1 MNVNMMKNQ
10 VTANTQM
17 KIQDNF
23 LPQEQ
28 YEHIR
33 NTMMD
38 VDFPWFYNSSII
50 DGIDYDN
57 DISDRGQLI
66 HCFYKENEKYEASTH
81 FPLIVPLMDKLGIH
95 TIYRIKA
102 NLRLRTDAIEKS
114 GWHVDGFA
122 PCTTS
127 IYYINSN
134 DGVTEFEDGSLV
146 DSVANRMVSFNG
158 RTKHRGSTHTNT
170 KTRVLINLN
179 YQ

>member
-1 MNVNMMKNQ
+1 MMKN
-10 VTANTQM
+10 QM

-28 YEHIR
+28 YETIR
-33 NTMMD
+33 DTMMAA
-38 VDFPWFYNSSII
+38 DFPWFYNSSVLYGT
-50 DGIDYDN
+50 DHDN
-57 DISDRGQLI
+57 DISDRGQLM
-66 HCFYKENEKYEASTH
+66 HCFYTENEKHEVSHH
-81 FPLIVPLMDKLGIH
+81 FPLLTSLLDKLKVN
-95 TIYRIKA
+95 TIFRIKA
-102 NLRLRTDAIEKS
+102 NLQLRTESIEKT
-114 GWHVDGFA
+114 GWHVDGYA

-134 DGVTEFEDGSLV
+134 DGVTELEDGTLI

>member
-1 MNVNMMKNQ
+1 
-10 VTANTQM
+10 M

-33 NTMMD
+33 KTIMAA
-38 VDFPWFYNSSII
+38 DFPWFYNSSVLY
-50 DGIDYDN
+50 GIDLND
-57 DISDRGQLI
+57 DISDRGQFTHAFLAPDDEVALQKVLSYHFDLI
-66 HCFYKENEKYEASTH
+66 K
-81 FPLIVPLMDKLGIH
+81 PLLDNLKFSEIFK
-95 TIYRIKA
+95 IKS
-102 NLRLRTDAIEKS
+102 NLQLRTESIEKT
-114 GWHVDGFA
+114 GWHDDGYGD
-122 PCTTS
+122 CTTS

-158 RTKHRGSTHTNT
+158 RMKHRGSTHTNT

>member
-1 MNVNMMKNQ
+1 
-10 VTANTQM
+10 M

-28 YEHIR
+28 HEHIR
-33 NTMMD
+33 KTMMGA
-38 VDFPWFYNSSII
+38 DFPWFYNSSVIH
-50 DGIDYDN
+50 GIDEDN
-57 DISDRGQLI
+57 DISDRGQ
-66 HCFYKENEKYEASTH
+66 FTH
-81 FPLIVPLMDKLGIH
+81 AFLVKNDKLISHQFDLIKPLLDNLKGSEIF
-95 TIYRIKA
+95 RIKS
-102 NLRLRTDAIEKS
+102 NLQLRTESIEKT
-114 GWHVDGFA
+114 GWHDDGFGD
-122 PCTTS
+122 CTTS

>member
-10 VTANTQM
+10 VTANIQM

-28 YEHIR
+28 YETIR
-33 NTMMD
+33 DTMMAA
-38 VDFPWFYNSSII
+38 DFHWFYNSSVI
-50 DGIDYDN
+50 DGVDNDN
-57 DISDRGQLI
+57 DISDRGQLV
-66 HCFYKENEKYEASTH
+66 HCFYKENEEYAASTH
-81 FPLIVPLMDKLGIH
+81 FPLLVPLMDMLGIN
-95 TIYRIKA
+95 TIFRIKA
-102 NLRLRTDAIEKS
+102 NLQLRTESIEKT
-114 GWHVDGFA
+114 GWHDDGYV

-134 DGVTEFEDGSLV
+134 DGMTEFEDGSLV

-158 RTKHRGSTHTNT
+158 RTQHRGSTHTNT
-170 KTRVLINLN
+170 KTRVLINFN

>member
-1 MNVNMMKNQ
+1 MMKN
-10 VTANTQM
+10 QM

-28 YEHIR
+28 YETIR
-33 NTMMD
+33 DTMMAA
-38 VDFPWFYNSSII
+38 DFPWFYNSSVL
-50 DGIDYDN
+50 DGIDHDN
-57 DISDRGQLI
+57 DISDRGQLV
-66 HCFYKENEKYEASTH
+66 HCFYKENEEYEASTH
-81 FPLIVPLMDKLGIH
+81 FPLLVPLMDKLGIN
-95 TIYRIKA
+95 TIFRIKA
-102 NLRLRTDAIEKS
+102 NLRLRTDTIEKS

-146 DSVANRMVSFNG
+146 DSVANRMISFNG

>member
-1 MNVNMMKNQ
+1 MKNQ
-10 VTANTQM
+10 VAANIHQM

-28 YEHIR
+28 YEQIR
-33 NTMMD
+33 ETMMSTY
-38 VDFPWFYNSSII
+38 FPWFYNSSII
-50 DGIDYDN
+50 YGIDHDN
-57 DISDRGQLI
+57 DISDRGQMV
-66 HCFYKENEKYEASTH
+66 HCFFRVNEEKQKEVSTH
-81 FPLIVPLMDKLGIH
+81 FELIVPLLNKLEVDKIF
-95 TIYRIKA
+95 RVKA
-102 NLRLRTDAIEKS
+102 NLRLRTDISEKS

-146 DSVANRMVSFNG
+146 DTVANRMVSFNG
-158 RTKHRGSTHTNT
+158 KMKHRGCTQTNT

-179 YQ
+179 YL